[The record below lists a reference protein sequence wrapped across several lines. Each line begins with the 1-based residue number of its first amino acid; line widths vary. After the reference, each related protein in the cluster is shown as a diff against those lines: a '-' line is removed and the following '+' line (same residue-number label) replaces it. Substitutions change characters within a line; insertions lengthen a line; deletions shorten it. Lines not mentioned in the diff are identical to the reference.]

1 MRAPPL
7 QLDFVQRPGS
17 AWRGVGWGV
26 LVAAVGVAIGFANQH
41 ADAQQRHATAL
52 SRHDRLETRLR
63 VTGPR
68 RAPALPDAQA
78 LADLRRANAIID
90 QLTVP
95 WDTLFDAVEAAD
107 ARGLGV
113 LSLAPNARER
123 TVRLAGE
130 SRSMNELLAYL
141 ERLAAQPALG
151 QAHLLGYST
160 AQRDGV
166 ELVSFSLAATWRQL
180 P

>member
-1 MRAPPL
+1 M
-7 QLDFVQRPGS
+7 
-17 AWRGVGWGV
+17 
-26 LVAAVGVAIGFANQH
+26 LVAAVGAVIAFANGH
-41 ADAQQRHATAL
+41 ADARQRQATAQ
-52 SRHDRLETRLR
+52 SRHDRLEARSRATE
-63 VTGPR
+63 PR
-68 RAPALPDAQA
+68 RTPVVPDAQA

-95 WDTLFDAVEAAD
+95 WDALFDAVEAAD

-113 LSLAPNARER
+113 LSLTPNAREH

-166 ELVSFSLAATWRQL
+166 ELVSFSLAATWRL
-180 P
+180 RP